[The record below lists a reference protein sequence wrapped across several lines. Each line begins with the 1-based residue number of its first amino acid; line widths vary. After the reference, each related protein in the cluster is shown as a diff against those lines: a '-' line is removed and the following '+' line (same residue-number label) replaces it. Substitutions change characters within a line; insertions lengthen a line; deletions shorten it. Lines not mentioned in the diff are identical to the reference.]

1 MAKDAKKTQS
11 KTNSKKSVK
20 EENKKVVKTT
30 NTKKKENVVKEEKV
44 KEEPKAEIKEVKKV
58 KEVKEKALKD
68 KETKKKDRD
77 EKIDAAFAKID
88 DNRKGIILFVI
99 GFLIATLLFR
109 CILWPDR
116 IATLKDGTQP
126 IANIG
131 DKVITADDLYTDM
144 KQYYSVKVLLNK
156 IDTMILEEKYPE
168 NDEMKKSV
176 QSTADYYYSVYEQ
189 NYQYTKEKFLSE
201 YGFANEKE
209 FLESLTLD
217 YRRNKFFEDYALGL
231 VTDKEIE
238 KYYKDEVVGD
248 IDSKHILVSVKK
260 DSDKDGLTDEE
271 AKKLAN
277 EIIDKLNN
285 GTSWDDVVSEYKE
298 QITSEDL
305 GYRAFNASLESAY
318 VEEMRNLEVGSYS
331 KSPVLTSYGYH
342 IVYKKAQKDKPEL
355 KDVKEDIKEELATEK
370 KNNDSNLYYKAL
382 ISMRDE
388 AKLEFV
394 DTKLG
399 DEYKEYI
406 NNYK

>member
-11 KTNSKKSVK
+11 KKNSKKNVNEERPSVK
-20 EENKKVVKTT
+20 VVEEKKKVVI
-30 NTKKKENVVKEEKV
+30 NEEK
-44 KEEPKAEIKEVKKV
+44 KPKPIVEVK
-58 KEVKEKALKD
+58 KEVKEKKSN
-68 KETKKKDRD
+68 
-77 EKIDAAFAKID
+77 EKVMNTLNKIE

-126 IANIG
+126 VANVLG
-131 DKVITADDLYTDM
+131 EDITADELYEDM

-156 IDTMILEEKYPE
+156 IDSKILEEKYPE
-168 NDEMKKSV
+168 NDEMKKDV
-176 QSTADYYYSVYEQ
+176 QSTADYYYSIYEQ
-189 NYQYTKEKFLSE
+189 NYGYTKEKFLSE
-201 YGFANEKE
+201 YGFSSEKD

-217 YRRNKFFEDYALGL
+217 YRRNKYYEDYALGL
-231 VTDKEIE
+231 VSDKEVE
-238 KYYKDEVVGD
+238 KYYEDSVYGD

-260 DSDKDGLTDEE
+260 DSDTSGLTDEE

-277 EIIDKLNN
+277 EIIEKLNN
-285 GTSWDDVVSEYKE
+285 GTSWDDVVSEYKD

-305 GYRAFNASLESAY
+305 GYQAFNASLEEAY
-318 VEEMRNLEVGSYS
+318 VKEMRSLEVDSYS

-355 KDVKEDIKEELATEK
+355 KDVEQDVKEILAKEK
-370 KNNDSNLYYKAL
+370 KNADSNLYYKSL
-382 ISMRDE
+382 ISMRED
-388 AKLEFV
+388 AKLEFS
-394 DTKLG
+394 DTKLR
-399 DEYKEYI
+399 DEYKEYV

>member
-11 KTNSKKSVK
+11 KKNSKKNVNEERPSVK
-20 EENKKVVKTT
+20 VVEEKKKVVI
-30 NTKKKENVVKEEKV
+30 NEEK
-44 KEEPKAEIKEVKKV
+44 KPKPIVEVK
-58 KEVKEKALKD
+58 KEVKEKKNN
-68 KETKKKDRD
+68 
-77 EKIDAAFAKID
+77 EKVINTLNKIE

-126 IANIG
+126 VANVLG
-131 DKVITADDLYTDM
+131 EDITADELYEDM

-156 IDTMILEEKYPE
+156 IDNKILEEKYPE
-168 NDEMKKSV
+168 NDEMKKNV
-176 QSTADYYYSVYEQ
+176 QSTAEYYYSAYEK
-189 NYQYTKEKFLSE
+189 NYGYTKEKFLSE
-201 YGFANEKE
+201 YGFSSEND

-217 YRRNKFFEDYALGL
+217 YRRNKYYEDYALGL
-231 VTDKEIE
+231 VSDKEVE
-238 KYYKDEVVGD
+238 KYYEDSVYGD

-260 DSDKDGLTDEE
+260 DSDTSGLTDEE

-277 EIIDKLNN
+277 EIIEKLNN
-285 GTSWDDVVSEYKE
+285 NTSWDDVVSEYKD

-305 GYRAFNASLESAY
+305 GYQAFNASLEEAY
-318 VEEMRNLEVGSYS
+318 VKEMRSLEVDSYS

-355 KDVKEDIKEELATEK
+355 KDVEQDVKEILAKEK
-370 KNNDSNLYYKAL
+370 KDADSNLYYKSL
-382 ISMRDE
+382 ISMREE
-388 AKLEFV
+388 AKLEFS
-394 DTKLG
+394 DTKLR
-399 DEYKEYI
+399 DEYKEYV